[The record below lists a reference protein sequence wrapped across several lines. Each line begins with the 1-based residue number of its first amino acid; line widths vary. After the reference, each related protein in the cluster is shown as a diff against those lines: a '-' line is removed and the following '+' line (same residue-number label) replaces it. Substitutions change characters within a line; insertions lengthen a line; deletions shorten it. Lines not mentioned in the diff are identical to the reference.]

1 MSQLVRR
8 LKLINDNYDAS
19 AVRIAFATNDG
30 KNVNQHFGMTEC
42 IAKYEL
48 TPSHCCQVEIAE
60 FSPNTF
66 ENIDNKLAEKIGVV
80 EDCVAI
86 YCVACGASAVKKLIE
101 KKVQP
106 LKVFDEK
113 SITTLLNALQR
124 ELQDKPSRWL
134 AAAIQEKQVGKLER
148 LHD

>member
-1 MSQLVRR
+1 MSRLVRR
-8 LKLINDNYDAS
+8 LKIINNHYDAS

-30 KNVNQHFGMTEC
+30 TNVNQHFGMTEC

-48 TPSHCCQVEIAE
+48 SSMRYCQIEIAE

-66 ENIDNKLAEKIGVV
+66 ENIDNKLAEKIEVV

-86 YCVACGASAVKKLIE
+86 YCVACGASAVKKLID

-106 LKVFDEK
+106 LKVFEEK
-113 SITTLLNALQR
+113 SIATLLTALQR
-124 ELQDKPSRWL
+124 ELQDKPVGWL
-134 AAAIQEKQVGKLER
+134 ATAIREKQVGQLER
-148 LHD
+148 LQD